1 MACLV
6 SALSSPVL
14 MNMWYPLSSLHQS
27 WSQVLQPHC
36 RERPSV
42 SELQDRSGVRLVR
55 VPGPALSPL
64 YHGASHLEAF
74 QGFGADALNRLPG
87 WPQTEDAGG
96 EPGSLGPLLV
106 QVGHPFAAHI
116 SVSWVSHSSTVG
128 GPSLGDP
135 SMDRAG
141 QSLLLCSFP
150 SWSTEGPSLLVE
162 PESQNYR
169 HTFPAIFLHYWLLWG
184 LVRSHLTPARSL
196 LIFVTSFIAL
206 TVVPTGRWLPHD

>member
-42 SELQDRSGVRLVR
+42 SELKAPSRVRLVR

-74 QGFGADALNRLPG
+74 QGFGADALNRLPE

-116 SVSWVSHSSTVG
+116 SVKNLESAIHQLWVALALGTLRWIGQARVSSCVAS
-128 GPSLGDP
+128 PLGALR
-135 SMDRAG
+135 DRPCLLNQNPRIIG
-141 QSLLLCSFP
+141 THFLQSSCTTDCSED
-150 SWSTEGPSLLVE
+150 WSEV
-162 PESQNYR
+162 
-169 HTFPAIFLHYWLLWG
+169 I
-184 LVRSHLTPARSL
+184 
-196 LIFVTSFIAL
+196 
-206 TVVPTGRWLPHD
+206 